1 MMTGIA
7 GALALLFAVSGS
19 TNSVETPERH
29 GITTVRYDV
38 TFDASTAPDR
48 LIHVAMSFDVDD
60 DQAIAL
66 SLPSWT
72 PGSYQLDNFAKN
84 VRNVSAHLASSEIH
98 WDKSDFDTWRVYPTG
113 AGRVTIEFDYRADQ
127 LDVGQAWT
135 ADDLAFFNGTNLF
148 LYPEGQD
155 LSFASEVVFHTESD
169 WAVATGLTSAGRGWE
184 FTAEDYHELVD
195 MPTFVGDFEMDSTE
209 IGGAWYRLASYPAG
223 ALTGQPRAALWSQI
237 EAMMPPMEA
246 VTDHVPWDQYTTM
259 TVFDESFGGGSAL
272 EHSNSHLGVYHPQFI
287 GSTVLASITA
297 HEIFHA
303 WNVKRIRPA
312 QMWPYD
318 YGRQMP
324 TELLWVSEGITDY
337 YADLALVRGG
347 IIDAEGFYGLTQ
359 GKIGVV
365 ANTVPVALEDASLS
379 AWIGPTDGT
388 SSIYYPKGSLAG
400 FMLDILIRDASEN
413 ERSLDDVMKRMYE
426 DVYEQGAGFTED
438 MWWEAVRSAA
448 NGRSFEQF
456 HDAFIDGRDPFPWT
470 EILPLA
476 GLEWFEET
484 ESVARIGISTITDAD
499 GIHITQVVP
508 GGSGAEAG
516 VQPGDDLLEIGGIA
530 AEDASF
536 GALFRARFGN
546 EPVGTPY
553 EVVVMRDGV
562 RQTLSTTLQFA
573 EVSNSRIQEDT
584 NANQKAVGIRNGLL
598 TGARGR

>member
-1 MMTGIA
+1 M
-7 GALALLFAVSGS
+7 
-19 TNSVETPERH
+19 
-29 GITTVRYDV
+29 
-38 TFDASTAPDR
+38 
-48 LIHVAMSFDVDD
+48 
-60 DQAIAL
+60 
-66 SLPSWT
+66 
-72 PGSYQLDNFAKN
+72 
-84 VRNVSAHLASSEIH
+84 
-98 WDKSDFDTWRVYPTG
+98 
-113 AGRVTIEFDYRADQ
+113 
-127 LDVGQAWT
+127 
-135 ADDLAFFNGTNLF
+135 
-148 LYPEGQD
+148 
-155 LSFASEVVFHTESD
+155 
-169 WAVATGLTSAGRGWE
+169 
-184 FTAEDYHELVD
+184 
-195 MPTFVGDFEMDSTE
+195 
-209 IGGAWYRLASYPAG
+209 
-223 ALTGQPRAALWSQI
+223 
-237 EAMMPPMEA
+237 
-246 VTDHVPWDQYTTM
+246 
-259 TVFDESFGGGSAL
+259 
-272 EHSNSHLGVYHPQFI
+272 
-287 GSTVLASITA
+287 
-297 HEIFHA
+297 
-303 WNVKRIRPA
+303 
-312 QMWPYD
+312 
-318 YGRQMP
+318 
-324 TELLWVSEGITDY
+324 
-337 YADLALVRGG
+337 RGG

-426 DVYEQGAGFTED
+426 DAYEQGAGFTED